1 MRLAAVAAQLQ
12 MIMKIKFNIG
22 QKIMTINTK
31 PIDKKIRIL
40 NRIINDATEEP
51 KMRLMAISKK
61 ARLLQEKA
69 DLIKSTVSDINE
81 ITF

>member
-1 MRLAAVAAQLQ
+1 
-12 MIMKIKFNIG
+12 MKIEFNIG
-22 QKIMTINTK
+22 HKIMTINTK

-40 NRIINDATEEP
+40 NRIINDANEQP

>member
-1 MRLAAVAAQLQ
+1 
-12 MIMKIKFNIG
+12 MKIEFNIG

-40 NRIINDATEEP
+40 NRIINDVNEQP

>member
-1 MRLAAVAAQLQ
+1 
-12 MIMKIKFNIG
+12 MKIEFNIG

-40 NRIINDATEEP
+40 NRIINDVNEQP

-69 DLIKSTVSDINE
+69 DLIKSTVSDVNK

>member
-1 MRLAAVAAQLQ
+1 
-12 MIMKIKFNIG
+12 MKIEFNVG
-22 QKIMTINTK
+22 SKTMTINTK

-40 NRIINDATEEP
+40 NRIINDANEKP
-51 KMRLMAISKK
+51 QMRLMAISKK

>member
-1 MRLAAVAAQLQ
+1 
-12 MIMKIKFNIG
+12 MKIEFNIG

-40 NRIINDATEEP
+40 NRIIYSETEQP

-61 ARLLQEKA
+61 ACLLQEKT
-69 DLIKSTVSDINE
+69 DLIKSTISDVNK

>member
-1 MRLAAVAAQLQ
+1 
-12 MIMKIKFNIG
+12 MKIEFNIG

-40 NRIINDATEEP
+40 NRIINDVNEQP

-69 DLIKSTVSDINE
+69 DLIKSTVLDVDKI
-81 ITF
+81 IL